1 MGDISAWLTERG
13 LARYV
18 EAFRDNDID
27 FDVLRSLSDGE
38 LKELGLS
45 LGDRK
50 RLLQAV
56 GSLPLSRGTD
66 ASATI
71 DAQGASGPV
80 VNTADRR
87 QLTVLFADLVDST
100 ALSRVLDPEDLRDL
114 IRDYHRAVADA
125 IREAGGFVAKFMG
138 DGVLAYFGYPH
149 ASEDAGERSV
159 RAGLQALAAV
169 RGLPTPHGR
178 PVACRVGIATG
189 PVVVGDVTGED
200 IAREVNVVG
209 ETPNLAARL
218 LGIGQ
223 PDGVIIAA
231 STRQIIGDLF
241 VLEALTPQLVKG
253 FAEPVVAYQVQ
264 GERRGVSRFEA
275 TRRHHKGVFVGRS
288 QEVGLLLD
296 RWELAQRGEGQ
307 LVMVSGE
314 AGIGKSRITDAL
326 WQAVANGPHKRIR
339 FQCTPQHVNSPFYPA
354 VSYALQ
360 QADLRPEEGYAA
372 ALRRLAEAVVGL
384 SDDQQQLIAGLL
396 GVALPA
402 DTPVLAMQPARQRQE
417 VIEGFSRHLEALAA
431 TAPLLWVIED
441 AHWIDPSTE
450 ALIGRVLDQV
460 HAHPILIVATQ
471 RPDYK
476 APWVSNPSAT
486 LVQLSR
492 LSRAHTTALLERLA
506 GGRSVPPDVVAY
518 IASRAD
524 GVPLFVEELFQAL
537 CDSGSLREG
546 LKGFELTR
554 ALDDQAIPVTLQ
566 DSLMARL
573 DRLALAKAVAQIGST
588 IGREFSPGLLIA
600 VAGMAE
606 GPICEGLRQLEA
618 SGLLFSRGSG
628 SDQVYVFKHTLVQ
641 EAAYASMLRQRRQ
654 EVHGRIAEALED
666 VGSDACSELLAHHLE
681 CAGRFGEAAVQ
692 FERAATHARRSG
704 ANKESIR
711 QLRRALAA
719 LIRLEQGSER
729 DSTSM
734 RLHLQLAAQ
743 LLATE
748 GYGADAVLIAYQEA
762 ERLSDGLDDDMAR
775 FKVEMGL
782 SAYRLMRADF
792 SLALAHG
799 ERAAAIAVRSNDI
812 KQRLQAHWSQ
822 ACVLFHQGRLRASS
836 REMETALSLYV
847 PAMHSQFGLQ
857 DPGLMCMAYSSWGL
871 WEQGRPDAALVR
883 IGQAVS
889 IADAFQH
896 RFSQAVALSYTV
908 SVELLRGET
917 EAALA
922 HAERCARVCD
932 EHGFPVWLAI
942 TRCMSGYLQCELGHF
957 DRGLAEID
965 AGYAQWLATGA
976 RVSQPLFLA
985 LQAQGLMLAGELAVA
1000 ESRVV
1005 EGLAIVEQL
1014 GEIQLE
1020 AELTRLRG
1028 VLRLRSGAV
1037 ADGEAWLRLAY
1048 GRALRQ
1054 HRLGFAL
1061 RSAND
1066 LARLWMTQGR
1076 RDAALRLLDP
1086 LVARWREGQ
1095 ETRDL
1100 RVSASLLESLRAN

>member
-56 GSLPLSRGTD
+56 ASLPPSGGVD
-66 ASATI
+66 ASAAL
-71 DAQGASGPV
+71 DAQGAAGAA

-149 ASEDAGERSV
+149 ASEDAGERGV

-218 LGIGQ
+218 LGVGQ

-241 VLEALTPQLVKG
+241 VLEALAPQVVKG
-253 FAEPVVAYQVQ
+253 FAEPVVAYQVL

-314 AGIGKSRITDAL
+314 AGIGKSRITDTL
-326 WQAVANGPHKRIR
+326 WQAVANGPHHRIR

-354 VSYALQ
+354 VSYASQ
-360 QADLRPEEGYAA
+360 RADLRPEEGHAA
-372 ALRRLAEAVVGL
+372 SLRRLAEAVIGL
-384 SDDQQQLIAGLL
+384 NEDQRQLIAGLL

-402 DTPVLAMQPARQRQE
+402 HTPVLAMQPARQRQE

-431 TAPLLWVIED
+431 TAPLLWVVED

-450 ALIGRVLDQV
+450 ALIGRVLDRV
-460 HAHPILIVATQ
+460 HAHRILIVVTQ
-471 RPDYK
+471 RPEYK
-476 APWVSNPSAT
+476 APWASNPSAT

-546 LKGFELTR
+546 LEGFELTR

-573 DRLALAKAVAQIGST
+573 DRLAPAKAVAQIGSV
-588 IGREFSPGLLIA
+588 IGREFGPGLLMA

-606 GPICEGLRQLEA
+606 GPIREGLRQLEA

-628 SDQVYVFKHTLVQ
+628 TDQVYVFKHALVQ
-641 EAAYASMLRQRRQ
+641 EAAYASLLRQRRQ
-654 EVHGRIAEALED
+654 EVHGRVADALAAGGAEARP
-666 VGSDACSELLAHHLE
+666 ALLAHHLE
-681 CAGRFGEAAVQ
+681 GAGQLTEAAVQ
-692 FERAATHARRSG
+692 MEQAAAQAMKSG
-704 ANKESIR
+704 ANQEAISFW
-711 QLRRALAA
+711 RRALELGGETRGNIEWRIRVMLKLSGTLIQSQGYASAEAYDIGVRAIDLARTTENIDLYVRACIGNGPRLYARLDFLKVEEELARISVEHLAA
-719 LIRLEQGSER
+719 VDILTRAQFLAVRGGAHYHMGRFAKGKADLGQILMLDELDAPHDPSFGGGDVRIVGLLYLARVVMCMGEIESALNLINRSLKAVNEDIEPFSKAWGLMTLGRYRCVLGLYAESMVPLDEGIRICERFGFTARLGQLMIARGAAGVAMG
-729 DSTSM
+729 DST
-734 RLHLQLAAQ
+734 
-743 LLATE
+743 
-748 GYGADAVLIAYQEA
+748 
-762 ERLSDGLDDDMAR
+762 
-775 FKVEMGL
+775 
-782 SAYRLMRADF
+782 
-792 SLALAHG
+792 G
-799 ERAAAIAVRSNDI
+799 EEKID
-812 KQRLQAHWSQ
+812 
-822 ACVLFHQGRLRASS
+822 QGRA
-836 REMETALSLYV
+836 
-847 PAMHSQFGLQ
+847 
-857 DPGLMCMAYSSWGL
+857 L
-871 WEQGRPDAALVR
+871 WEQSAKFSTEASLGEVIHMKADVGRYDLAEKYLGQLERIYAETPERSHYSEYLRVSGLVKAEIGDLPAAKDLLLKARALACEQSALLFELRACRELVR
-883 IGQAVS
+883 LFGRDAGGSAHREKLAGVIGQFREGHDYPDLVRA
-889 IADAFQH
+889 
-896 RFSQAVALSYTV
+896 R
-908 SVELLRGET
+908 
-917 EAALA
+917 AALA
-922 HAERCARVCD
+922 
-932 EHGFPVWLAI
+932 
-942 TRCMSGYLQCELGHF
+942 Q
-957 DRGLAEID
+957 
-965 AGYAQWLATGA
+965 AGG
-976 RVSQPLFLA
+976 
-985 LQAQGLMLAGELAVA
+985 
-1000 ESRVV
+1000 
-1005 EGLAIVEQL
+1005 
-1014 GEIQLE
+1014 
-1020 AELTRLRG
+1020 
-1028 VLRLRSGAV
+1028 
-1037 ADGEAWLRLAY
+1037 
-1048 GRALRQ
+1048 
-1054 HRLGFAL
+1054 
-1061 RSAND
+1061 
-1066 LARLWMTQGR
+1066 
-1076 RDAALRLLDP
+1076 
-1086 LVARWREGQ
+1086 
-1095 ETRDL
+1095 
-1100 RVSASLLESLRAN
+1100 